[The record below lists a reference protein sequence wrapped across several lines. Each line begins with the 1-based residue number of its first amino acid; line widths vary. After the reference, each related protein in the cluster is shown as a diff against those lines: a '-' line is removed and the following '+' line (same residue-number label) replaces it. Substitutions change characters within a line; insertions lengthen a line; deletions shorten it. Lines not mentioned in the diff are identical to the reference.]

1 MPPQGLQPLLGAL
14 PRLSEEDFRACVRAA
29 ALHLRGDED
38 QIDSAGLA
46 GRLSGAGVSKRDQR
60 RVLEGCAEVV
70 RGAAAASAL
79 KVASRLGKVGFDES
93 QVAAVLSAAEL
104 SRAPSS
110 TACNAPP
117 PKDADGSH
125 GASNSGA
132 VLVAS
137 YADAARARRQAAE
150 AAAAAVR
157 LAACGPCRFTLAA
170 SAVICAPHR
179 AAQAAEVAVAAL
191 RAAAAEREAVAAR
204 TRREVEA
211 EAEAR

>member
-1 MPPQGLQPLLGAL
+1 
-14 PRLSEEDFRACVRAA
+14 
-29 ALHLRGDED
+29 
-38 QIDSAGLA
+38 
-46 GRLSGAGVSKRDQR
+46 
-60 RVLEGCAEVV
+60 
-70 RGAAAASAL
+70 L

-104 SRAPSS
+104 SRAP
-110 TACNAPP
+110 AAGNAPP

-125 GASNSGA
+125 GASSSGA

-179 AAQAAEVAVAAL
+179 AAQAAEVAVAA
-191 RAAAAEREAVAAR
+191 R

>member
-104 SRAPSS
+104 SRAP
-110 TACNAPP
+110 AAGNAPP

-125 GASNSGA
+125 GASSSGA

-179 AAQAAEVAVAAL
+179 AAQVAGAAL
-191 RAAAAEREAVAAR
+191 RGAAAEREAVAAR